1 MVRIRRSL
9 GLFFPL
15 ALFHLS
21 LTPAFASEPASQ
33 PTREPMLT
41 IEAGTHT
48 ASLRMMAKD
57 TGNRFLVTG
66 SADKTVRVWDL
77 PTGRLLKILR
87 PPVGK
92 GHEGVI
98 HAVDISPDGRTVVCG
113 GRTKVS
119 EGFYQI
125 YFFNR
130 ESGELTGRISGL
142 PGPVTYLKY
151 SRDGRHLAA
160 GLGAKAGLRV
170 YAMEKKSTDKK
181 HRLVKEDSEY
191 KASIRGADF
200 DRTGRLVTSSA
211 DGFVYL
217 YDKAFKLLA
226 AAPTQTGKMPY
237 GISFSPDGSRIAVG
251 YYDEPRIDI
260 LSATDLKLVRSSPP
274 STSRSRLSRLMA
286 VAWSQDGRF
295 VYAGGDYHAEKQ
307 RNVIIQWESDTL
319 GHPQYFTVFP
329 TFTVTILPLRD
340 GKIAYAST
348 SGDFGLMDDKG
359 NKLYV
364 KYLQIADQLRNR
376 AFLVSH
382 DGLTI
387 QFGYEKRG
395 GSPALF
401 SVESKQLELKP
412 SGKEPLTA
420 PIQSAPGI
428 QISDWDQHYDPKL
441 NGQPLKLRERFEAIC
456 YAIAPGGESFVLGT
470 WWYLYLFDKA
480 GNEKWHVPIPGTARC
495 ANISGDGRFA
505 VVALNDGTIRWYRMH
520 DGKEILSFFPSVD
533 RKRWVLWTPSGYYDA
548 GEGGDELVGWH
559 VNNGYDHEASFYPVS
574 RFFER
579 FYRPDVVARVVRTAE
594 TDDVVLARLGGQPS
608 LSLQSGIRQ
617 PPGVAILSPL
627 PGMHLEG
634 EDLEVKVAVEDGGG
648 GIDEVRLYL
657 NGKILPGSASA
668 KVRREGGSQ
677 QHVFAVKLI
686 EGTNQLKATAFSAD
700 RIESNPMEITVVLK
714 GSERESDLHLVVI
727 GINRYKNT
735 ALNLTYAEPD
745 ALGIKAFFQSA
756 DVKRLFRN
764 VRITSLMNEEA
775 TGTNIKNLFREVEK
789 KVEIRDT
796 LLIYL
801 AGHGDTAGD
810 DWYFVPHDVVSPEI
824 EEDLKQ
830 GGISNNEIS
839 ETLKRCRAQKV
850 FVMIDSCKSGK
861 MILAMRGTEY
871 RKALV
876 QLARS
881 TGTYI
886 VSAST
891 DKQYAA
897 EIQSLGH
904 GVFTYTLLEG
914 LQGKGGDRKVTVE
927 GLIHYVK
934 NRLPELTEKYRGA
947 AQYPVSWGSGMDFP
961 IAIH

>member
-1 MVRIRRSL
+1 MARIHKSF
-9 GLFFPL
+9 GLFFLL
-15 ALFHLS
+15 ALLPRF
-21 LTPAFASEPASQ
+21 LTPAFADQPASQ
-33 PTREPMLT
+33 PTQEPMLT

-48 ASLRMMAKD
+48 ASLRRMATD
-57 TGNRFLVTG
+57 AGNRFLVTG

-77 PTGRLLKILR
+77 PAGQLLRILR

-92 GHEGVI
+92 GHEGI
-98 HAVDISPDGRTVVCG
+98 IEAVDISPDGRTVVCG

-119 EGFYQI
+119 GSSYQI
-125 YFFNR
+125 YFFDR
-130 ESGELTGRISGL
+130 ESGELTGRVTAL
-142 PGPVTYLKY
+142 PGPIVYLKY

-170 YAMEKKSTDKK
+170 YATEKNADDKK
-181 HRLVKEDSEY
+181 YLLVKEDSDY
-191 KASIRGADF
+191 KTAIRGVDF
-200 DRTGRLVTSSA
+200 DPVGRLVTVST
-211 DGFVYL
+211 DGFVHL
-217 YDKAFKLLA
+217 YDKAFKLVA
-226 AAPTQTGKMPY
+226 VAPTQSGKLPF
-237 GISFSPDGSRIAVG
+237 GVRFSPDGSRIVVG

-260 LSATDLKLVRSSPP
+260 FSATDLKLVRSSPP

-295 VYAGGDYHAEKQ
+295 IYAGGDYREKQ
-307 RNVIIQWESDTL
+307 RNVIIRWASETL
-319 GHPQYFTVFP
+319 DEPQYFPVFT
-329 TFTVTILPLRD
+329 TFTVSILPLGD

-348 SGDFGLMDDKG
+348 SGDFGLMDG
-359 NKLYV
+359 NGNEIYV
-364 KYLQIADQLRNR
+364 KYLQIADQLRNK

-387 QFGYEKRG
+387 QFGYKKFG

-412 SGKEPLTA
+412 SGKLQLSAPL
-420 PIQSAPGI
+420 QSAPGI

-441 NGQPLKLRERFEAIC
+441 NGQPLKLRDRFEAIC
-456 YAIAPGGESFVLGT
+456 YAIAPGGETFILGT

-495 ANISGDGRFA
+495 ANISGDGRYA
-505 VVALNDGTIRWYRMH
+505 VVALNDGTIRWYRMN

-559 VNNGYDHEASFYPVS
+559 VNNGYDREASFYPVS

-579 FYRPDVVARVVRTAE
+579 FYRPDVVARVLRTAE
-594 TDDVVLARLGGQPS
+594 TDDVALARLGEQPA
-608 LSLQSGIRQ
+608 LSLQTGMRQ
-617 PPGVAILSPL
+617 PPSVAILSPL
-627 PGMHLEG
+627 PGMQLDG
-634 EDLEVKVAVEDGGG
+634 DDLEVKIAVEDGGG

-657 NGKILPGSASA
+657 NGKILPGGAGA
-668 KVRREGGSQ
+668 KVSREGGSQ
-677 QHVFAVKLI
+677 QHVFAIKLI
-686 EGTNQLKATAFSAD
+686 EGANQLKATAFSKD

-714 GSERESDLHLVVI
+714 GAERESDLHLVVI
-727 GINRYKNT
+727 GINRYKNA
-735 ALNLTYAEPD
+735 ALNLAYAEPD
-745 ALGIKAFFQSA
+745 ALGIKTFFQSA

-775 TGTNIKNLFREVEK
+775 TGPNIKNLFKEVEK
-789 KVEIRDT
+789 KAEIRDT

-824 EEDLKQ
+824 EEDLKR
-830 GGISNNEIS
+830 GGISDKEIS
-839 ETLKRCRAQKV
+839 ETLKRCKAQKV

-914 LQGKGGDRKVTVE
+914 LQGKGGDQKVTVE

-934 NRLPELTEKYRGA
+934 NRLPELTEKHRGA